1 MRGTPDKPGVPAE
14 ELHSASFTEILE
26 SLNGSLLISTYQAGQ
41 VISIG
46 HYQGQLQ
53 FSFCRFPQAMGMTR
67 TPEGIALATKHEIW
81 NLPAQKEIAPLIKP
95 EGLYD
100 VTFTARTC
108 HVTGPIL
115 AHELSWCNK
124 NLLVV
129 NTLCNCLA
137 KIDSPWSF
145 IPIWTPP
152 FLDDNR
158 PGDRCHLNGVAVD
171 SAGHEAA
178 YVSMHSLSQELDGW
192 RRNKASGG
200 AVMDVKSGDVICNH
214 LSMPHSPRLHNGD
227 LYVLNS
233 GAGELVKINTSDRTR
248 DVIARVPGFARGLD
262 FIGDIAIV
270 GLSRIRESAVF
281 GGLPLQK
288 QHTELCCG
296 VALINIQTGTM
307 EGYCWFKSGIEE
319 LFSIVF
325 LPGFCNS
332 IVIGANAK
340 ADELDEASQS
350 IWIVPPTPS

>member
-1 MRGTPDKPGVPAE
+1 
-14 ELHSASFTEILE
+14 
-26 SLNGSLLISTYQAGQ
+26 
-41 VISIG
+41 
-46 HYQGQLQ
+46 
-53 FSFCRFPQAMGMTR
+53 
-67 TPEGIALATKHEIW
+67 
-81 NLPAQKEIAPLIKP
+81 
-95 EGLYD
+95 
-100 VTFTARTC
+100 
-108 HVTGPIL
+108 
-115 AHELSWCNK
+115 
-124 NLLVV
+124 
-129 NTLCNCLA
+129 
-137 KIDSPWSF
+137 
-145 IPIWTPP
+145 
-152 FLDDNR
+152 
-158 PGDRCHLNGVAVD
+158 
-171 SAGHEAA
+171 
-178 YVSMHSLSQELDGW
+178 
-192 RRNKASGG
+192 
-200 AVMDVKSGDVICNH
+200 
-214 LSMPHSPRLHNGD
+214 MPHSPRLHNGD